1 MKQGGSAAERD
12 LAALRLVGMPAFVL
26 EVDGRVRLAT
36 EAAAQ
41 LLGLHCSQI
50 EGRSFTS
57 LHDTASAEQVEKW
70 LERCVSGPGE
80 PVECLVQM
88 RLPEAGRLSAR
99 HQACPVAGEGGQ
111 LVLVQTARVEAAPT
125 PVLDESSAGAM
136 SLLLPRSAFERQLRA
151 LLADPVRSTS
161 CLLQVDV
168 DHFKVL
174 TDRLGSAAG
183 QAVVE
188 FVARTL
194 IDELPSH
201 LVVARGGIET
211 FLVFLRDTAL
221 ADAERIAHS
230 FCRAIRGT
238 GPTWNHEALHTSV
251 SIGIIE
257 FQPRITSAAEALYAV
272 DTAVRQA
279 HESGGNAVRCYQWD
293 DSIIIRT
300 TQAFN
305 ELPRLQRAISTDSFV
320 LYFQPIRNLTGTPG
334 PAAGELLIRMVDETG
349 ALRGPGTFLPVA
361 ERYSLTAAIDRF
373 TLRTALAWL
382 AANPRVT
389 ERIGYI
395 SINLGGQTLCVPA
408 ACDWFEKQVCAYP
421 ASGAKLCFEITETAL
436 IRNLAPVRGFL
447 GRMAALGCRF
457 ALDDFGT
464 GFSSLGYLQ
473 SLPVDFVKI
482 DGAFVRGCDEDPRAR
497 TLLAA
502 INDLCHM
509 LGKQTIAEFAEKP
522 EILDVLRDIGVDCA
536 QGFAVSHP
544 FPLDGLP
551 AWLLQSDGVAL
562 QSAPIRLRSLG

>member
-1 MKQGGSAAERD
+1 MSQGASAAERD
-12 LAALRLVGMPAFVL
+12 LAALRLVGMPGFVL
-26 EVDGRVRLAT
+26 DVDGRVRLAT
-36 EAAAQ
+36 EAAAR
-41 LLGLHCSQI
+41 LLGLHGWQI
-50 EGRSFTS
+50 EGRSFAS
-57 LHDTASAEQVEKW
+57 LHDTASAEQVGKW

-80 PVECLVQM
+80 QLECLAQM
-88 RLPEAGRLSAR
+88 RLPEAGRLAAR
-99 HQACPVAGEGGQ
+99 HQACLVAGDGNQ

-125 PVLDESSAGAM
+125 AVLDESSAGAM

-168 DHFKVL
+168 DHFKIL

-257 FQPRITSAAEALYAV
+257 LQPGITSSAEALYAV

-279 HESGGNAVRCYQWD
+279 HESGGNAVRSYQWD

-305 ELPRLQRAISTDSFV
+305 ELPRLQWAINNGSFV
-320 LYFQPIRNLTGTPG
+320 LYFQPIQNLTGATG

-361 ERYSLTAAIDRF
+361 ERYALTAAIDRF
-373 TLRTALAWL
+373 TLRAALAWL
-382 AANPRVT
+382 AANPLVT

-395 SINLGGQTLCVPA
+395 SINLGGQTLCDPA
-408 ACDWFEKQVCAYP
+408 ACDWFEKQVYAYP
-421 ASGAKLCFEITETAL
+421 ASAAKLCFEITETAL
-436 IRNLAPVRGFL
+436 IRNLTPVRGFL
-447 GRMAALGCRF
+447 RRMAALGCRF

-522 EILDVLRDIGVDCA
+522 QILDVLREIGVDCA
-536 QGFAVSHP
+536 QGYAVSRP
-544 FPLDGLP
+544 FALDRLP
-551 AWLLQSDGVAL
+551 AWLLESDGTAA
-562 QSAPIRLRSLG
+562 QSAPRRLRSLG